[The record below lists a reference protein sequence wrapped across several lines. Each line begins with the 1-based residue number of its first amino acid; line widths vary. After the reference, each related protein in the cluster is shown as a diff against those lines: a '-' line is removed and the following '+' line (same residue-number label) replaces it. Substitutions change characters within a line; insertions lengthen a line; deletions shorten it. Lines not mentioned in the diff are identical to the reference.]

1 MTNDQKVKVTRLSRK
16 TIRERARHAAAVG
29 APLYSS
35 MGTPIDISRHNP
47 SLAAWLITPLRA
59 LCGWC

>member
-35 MGTPIDISRHNP
+35 MGTPIDIRADTTP
-47 SLAAWLITPLRA
+47 AWLAA
-59 LCGWC
+59 G